1 MVQDALV
8 DAGLPEQRL
17 VLEVTESS
25 VMTDPDKA
33 AGVLTRLAKRG
44 VCISL
49 DDFGTGYSSLA
60 YLQRLPVGE
69 LKIDRSFV
77 SALEEKTSSHAQA
90 LITSV
95 ITLGRTLGL
104 QIVAEGV
111 ETEFQ
116 RELLTDLGCHMGQGY
131 LYTRPVDGAGFAE
144 WLAHSD
150 ASLTL
155 VS

>member
-1 MVQDALV
+1 LAA
-8 DAGLPEQRL
+8 AGLPAQRL

-33 AGVLTRLAKRG
+33 AGVLTRLAARG

-77 SALEEKTSSHAQA
+77 SALTEGTSSYAQA

-104 QIVAEGV
+104 KLVAEGV

-116 RELLTDLGCHMGQGY
+116 QDLLADLGCHVGQGY
-131 LYTRPVDGAGFAE
+131 LYSRPVDNADFAG
-144 WLAHSD
+144 WLEASD
-150 ASLTL
+150 ASLFL